1 MRVMRRIYHEFSNV
15 ISFDKS
21 NTHILQRIS
30 NGLSEVIKKDRHTV
44 AREERTIRQ
53 TFVDKTLKRNLK
65 MDLI

>member
-15 ISFDKS
+15 ISFDIS

-53 TFVDKTLKRNLK
+53 TIVDKTLKRNLK